1 MKTLIIL
8 LVAAA
13 ILAIVGIFLP
23 QDFQVSRELV
33 MRAPVMAIQQHVADM
48 DNWTR
53 WTVWEETTPTA
64 DNKRPVQMESGIG
77 SGLYLSGNTGSGWFV
92 ITDNS
97 GVDGFEYVV
106 FSSSGDKSKAN
117 VTFTDL
123 GAETKVSWMVAGSV
137 SKPPVLAPYFAIIKE
152 FLVGLSLSQNLKN
165 LKKLVEQ
172 EDRG

>member
-1 MKTLIIL
+1 MKTLKIL
-8 LVAAA
+8 LVVAA

-23 QDFQVSRELV
+23 HDYKVSRELV

-48 DNWTR
+48 DNWTK
-53 WTVWEETTPTA
+53 WTVWEETTPPA
-64 DNKRPVQMESGIG
+64 GKRPPQMESGIG
-77 SGLYLSGNTGSGWFV
+77 SGLYFSGNAGSGWFV

-97 GVDGFEYVV
+97 GVDGFAYVV

-137 SKPPVLAPYFAIIKE
+137 SKPPVLAPYLAISKE